1 MNRLRIA
8 IVGAGFMG
16 LLHARVV
23 ADSDLAAVSAV
34 VEPNVELG
42 RWAADEFGV
51 PHFADAASALGAGA
65 ADAYIVAAPDRLH
78 EAVTCELLE
87 AGKPV
92 LLEKPMAHTL
102 EAAKAIAR
110 AAKSSGARLLV
121 AHILRFDPRYCEAAA
136 AVREGRIGQPIHAS
150 SGRFT
155 KRDVGLR
162 MNGKSSV
169 CFYLGIHD
177 IDMLQWISGA
187 DITSVYSRSVSKLMP
202 SLGVASEDAIFSTVE
217 MSNGISGQ
225 LHFGWTLPEAAPTG
239 IWARTEVVGTEGLID
254 LDVRD
259 HGLRLL
265 SRESW
270 SLPDSLHWPTT
281 NGHIV
286 GDLYE
291 EVRHFIS
298 AVRFE
303 KPFVMPVE
311 DALRAVAVNDAI
323 LRSIETGKREAVE
336 DWHI

>member
-1 MNRLRIA
+1 MSRLGIA

-16 LLHARVV
+16 RLHARVV
-23 ADSDLAAVSAV
+23 ADSDLADVSAIID
-34 VEPNVELG
+34 PNVKLG
-42 RWAADEFGV
+42 RLAADEFEV
-51 PHFADAASALGAGA
+51 PHFADVASALSAGA

-87 AGKPV
+87 ASKPV

-102 EAAKAIAR
+102 DAAKAIAR
-110 AAKSSGARLLV
+110 TAKRSGARLLV
-121 AHILRFDPRYCEAAA
+121 AHILRFDPRYCEAAV

-155 KRDVGLR
+155 KRDVGQR

-187 DITSVYSRSVSKLMP
+187 DVTSVYSRAVSKLLP
-202 SLGVASEDAIFSTVE
+202 SLGIASEDAIFSTVE
-217 MSNGISGQ
+217 MSNGMSGQ
-225 LHFGWTLPEAAPTG
+225 LYFGWTLPDTAPTG
-239 IWARTEVVGTEGLID
+239 IWARTEVIGTDGLID

-265 SRESW
+265 SRGSW
-270 SLPDSLHWPTT
+270 SLPDSQHWPTT

-323 LRSIETGKREAVE
+323 LRSVDTGKREAVE